1 MDQPIHCP
9 NQSLLK
15 SKDQSFF
22 LPHVF
27 FETYQPSF
35 CCMKHIPSHST
46 FCAPTY
52 SSFWYA
58 STSANKWFNQWR
70 TKDKSSGESKLN
82 NLTSSLTNSNVLQFR
97 SQPDDE
103 AQRLTIRLANLYNS
117 IVRPPYA
124 SHQSTKMARTKKIIC
139 YMLKMEG
146 RLSILEYLRG
156 FLVCAFFIAIGF
168 ANASLWFS

>member
-1 MDQPIHCP
+1 
-9 NQSLLK
+9 
-15 SKDQSFF
+15 
-22 LPHVF
+22 
-27 FETYQPSF
+27 
-35 CCMKHIPSHST
+35 
-46 FCAPTY
+46 
-52 SSFWYA
+52 
-58 STSANKWFNQWR
+58 
-70 TKDKSSGESKLN
+70 LN

-103 AQRLTIRLANLYNS
+103 AQRLTIRLVNLYNS

-156 FLVCAFFIAIGF
+156 FLVCAFFIAVGF
-168 ANASLWFS
+168 ANASLWSHKEQLVHQSSL